1 MKKELFVI
9 IFSDDER
16 FEIMAFSLE
25 EAKIL
30 AQAERIKHGKSYT
43 VKSWAM
49 VERYD
54 HYSNCEGYCDT
65 CSRQHVCLD

>member
-1 MKKELFVI
+1 MKKELFII
-9 IFSDDER
+9 IFEDGEQIK
-16 FEIMAFSLE
+16 EMAFSLE

-49 VERYD
+49 AERYS
-54 HYSNCEGYCDT
+54 HYGNCEGYCDT
-65 CSRQHVCLD
+65 CSRQHVCQD

>member
-1 MKKELFVI
+1 MKKELFII

-16 FEIMAFSLE
+16 FEIMAYSLE

-30 AQAERIKHGKSYT
+30 AQAERIKHGKSYA

-49 VERYD
+49 AEKYS
-54 HYSNCEGYCDT
+54 HYGNCEGYCDT
-65 CSRQHVCLD
+65 CSRQHICQD